1 MDARTTEAVI
11 KCLEID
17 CDFYRELTLF
27 LMKKHTKILEDDLDW
42 LTASLNDEQAYV
54 MKSQNLENKRL
65 QLFKG
70 LGIEDKKLKE
80 LIEEAP
86 EDYKGKLKRLS
97 VQLTELIDG
106 IREMNEKTNELVK
119 RKLDNQQD
127 FVKRAGIFQKPE
139 TYDRNLNRIHFV
151 PFDKTG
157 LDAGSTATTFML
169 EFIFLRYLPTPL
181 IVPPV
186 PTPETTIS
194 TFPSVC
200 SHISGPVVSS

>member
-1 MDARTTEAVI
+1 MAMDARTTEAVI

-127 FVKRAGIFQKPE
+127 FVKRAGIFHKPE
-139 TYDRNLNRIHFV
+139 TYDRNASKV
-151 PFDKTG
+151 TK
-157 LDAGSTATTFML
+157 GSSATVIR
-169 EFIFLRYLPTPL
+169 E
-181 IVPPV
+181 V
-186 PTPETTIS
+186 
-194 TFPSVC
+194 
-200 SHISGPVVSS
+200 